1 MPSRMGTTVC
11 FAKTIRWSAESGK
24 IWAHLK
30 KKGYSINTYGKGIK
44 ELKTIMAVD
53 LSGYPNGYE
62 QARDIF
68 MIGVWTAQRVSDY
81 NYIKKEDFS
90 TLTKNVMK
98 EKPDALAPRSC
109 ILPAWICTTS

>member
-1 MPSRMGTTVC
+1 MLS
-11 FAKTIRWSAESGK
+11 AAAIRERRQNKNAATCAASAGGRRGLGAAAPGRHDCGREVD
-24 IWAHLK
+24 
-30 KKGYSINTYGKGIK
+30 SIYLTK
-44 ELKTIMAVD
+44 EDLDAIMAVD

-90 TLTKNVMK
+90 ILAKNVMK
-98 EKPDALAPRSC
+98 EKPTDKYEYFR
-109 ILPAWICTTS
+109 